1 MIDKPE
7 KTRQLLA
14 RLTAALPFEVDLTA
28 ELLATLQQSPSCGVL
43 EKRQTVFKLFYLG
56 DEGGIMCHIQPPNE
70 ANPIV
75 TSITYIRVPAYL
87 PFAADVVD
95 YQKHRAKKLRKLY
108 SE

>member
-7 KTRQLLA
+7 KTRQLIA
-14 RLTAALPFEVDLTA
+14 RLTAALPFEADLNA
-28 ELLATLQQSPSCGVL
+28 ELMATLKQSPSCGAL
-43 EKRQTVFKLFYLG
+43 ERRQIVSNLSYLG

-87 PFAADVVD
+87 PFALDVVD
-95 YQKHRAKKLRKLY
+95 YQKHRVKKLRKLH